1 MPLRVLWRQICV
13 LIFFMITLVS
23 YSGGGLVGKCHL
35 CAEVYP
41 IYHHLVE
48 DNITRMLVLLYFCL
62 VRYIVCQ
69 AFLCVGL
76 VCLWSRRFCY
86 RVFFLHFND
95 RWYIYRVGIFDKH
108 SLLIYF
114 NYITAQNTNV
124 KSWSQNKSR
133 LDFQLISLS
142 TFLSNCIYKICVNS
156 EKNMSKIM
164 YTYIIIHT

>member
-1 MPLRVLWRQICV
+1 MEKMRNVRERRFSTMRNIRVYEICDCEIFSNFFPLPLRVLWRQICV

-48 DNITRMLVLLYFCL
+48 DKTTRMLVLLYFCL

-95 RWYIYRVGIFDKH
+95 KWYIYRVDNFHKY
-108 SLLIYF
+108 SLLGMCSS
-114 NYITAQNTNV
+114 YICAQNTNV
-124 KSWSQNKSR
+124 KS
-133 LDFQLISLS
+133 
-142 TFLSNCIYKICVNS
+142 
-156 EKNMSKIM
+156 
-164 YTYIIIHT
+164 